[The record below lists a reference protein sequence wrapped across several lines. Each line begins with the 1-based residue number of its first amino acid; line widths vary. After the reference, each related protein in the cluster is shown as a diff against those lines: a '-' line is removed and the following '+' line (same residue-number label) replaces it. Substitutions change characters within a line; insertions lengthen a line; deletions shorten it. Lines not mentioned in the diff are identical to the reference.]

1 MPRAERLSTRLD
13 SLLDAIFEGVPDAV
27 SLYGDIA
34 AHLHGD
40 QLAQAQKKIRKILQR
55 KGEIRAESAVLIAC
69 VLHLTGFPA
78 HRILH
83 FLSLYIPG
91 GIRLSLFELA
101 VRAIFPGEPPIP
113 ASLLYDLTQ
122 YTYLEKRLLARRSIE
137 ISEQLRGS
145 LTPGVLLY
153 LYLLSLR
160 DDLSNEHIQLISLI
174 LKNCFPELE
183 VRPRLGGA
191 SLEEYAEIARDWKF
205 AAKRSLNLDI
215 GIRAGAEGRG
225 GRAFNRDSASYFLDK
240 YFSDDSLAEMRA
252 SAPLPAVRSP
262 VRSRVPARRIRTE
275 PTEGA
280 LKADRTQ
287 SRKRTPKARAGAAAR
302 SQPRSARSSGKEPPA
317 AEVRPRRRNVPSPGK
332 PRGLPALTKDLKAP
346 VQGAGKASGR
356 LLLAVPVF
364 LAAVVVA
371 ILLVS
376 VPMGFRRGAGMP
388 SPSVASAEPAG
399 APAGPAGAPAGR
411 EAAPAGPAGPLQAT
425 TTYVVKPG
433 DSLWKIFTSVRSEKP
448 DGRGWIDFLS
458 NAQSMNSLNDPDLLK
473 PGKVLMIS
481 VQK

>member
-13 SLLDAIFEGVPDAV
+13 SLLEAIFEAVPDPV
-27 SLYGDIA
+27 SLYEDIA
-34 AHLHGD
+34 GHLRGD

-91 GIRLSLFELA
+91 GIRLALFELA
-101 VRAIFPGEPPIP
+101 VSAIFLGEPPIP
-113 ASLLYDLTQ
+113 SSLLYDLTQ

-137 ISEQLRGS
+137 ISEQLRGA

-160 DDLSNEHIQLISLI
+160 DDLSNEHIHLISLI

-191 SLEEYAEIARDWKF
+191 SLEEYGEIARDWKI

-215 GIRAGAEGRG
+215 GIGARAEGRG
-225 GRAFNRDSASYFLDK
+225 GRAFDRDSASYFLDK
-240 YFSDDSLAEMRA
+240 YFSDESLAEMRA

-262 VRSRVPARRIRTE
+262 VRSRVPARRSSTE

-280 LKADRTQ
+280 LKADSTR
-287 SRKRTPKARAGAAAR
+287 SRKRTP
-302 SQPRSARSSGKEPPA
+302 
-317 AEVRPRRRNVPSPGK
+317 
-332 PRGLPALTKDLKAP
+332 
-346 VQGAGKASGR
+346 
-356 LLLAVPVF
+356 
-364 LAAVVVA
+364 
-371 ILLVS
+371 
-376 VPMGFRRGAGMP
+376 
-388 SPSVASAEPAG
+388 
-399 APAGPAGAPAGR
+399 
-411 EAAPAGPAGPLQAT
+411 
-425 TTYVVKPG
+425 
-433 DSLWKIFTSVRSEKP
+433 
-448 DGRGWIDFLS
+448 
-458 NAQSMNSLNDPDLLK
+458 
-473 PGKVLMIS
+473 
-481 VQK
+481 